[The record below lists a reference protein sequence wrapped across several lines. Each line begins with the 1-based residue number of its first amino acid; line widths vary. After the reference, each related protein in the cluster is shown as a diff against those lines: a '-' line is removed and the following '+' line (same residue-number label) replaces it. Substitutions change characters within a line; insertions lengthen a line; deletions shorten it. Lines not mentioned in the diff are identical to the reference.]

1 MLAGA
6 ALALAAATA
15 AAQAP
20 RFHFTPPKVEPVQ
33 GLDQRIHAGELHL
46 TLKEFLGLVLAN
58 DTQVQLLRLSMDSAQ
73 AAVLGARSPFDPN
86 FTASFSSTRSVA
98 PQTSQTSGAS
108 TLSQLGQ
115 NTNLNFSQTLAT
127 GQQVRVTFG
136 SNRDSSNSLFSTFN
150 PSIGAS
156 FGLTFTQSLLRNR
169 SNLQNKTGLLTAE
182 TQVLV
187 IGDQTQTQVADQ
199 LVSAANQYWST
210 VQARD
215 QITVQQGALELAQK
229 SYDRDQQSLKLGAL
243 APGDIFTSQAQVASD
258 QTQLLQAQS
267 NYRQQLDTLRR
278 LIGADIDANARS
290 AALVLD
296 DDPSATAPA
305 PPELSVE
312 DAIALAL
319 RRRPEMDALE
329 RQQLEDRF
337 SLAQARDALRPDLN
351 LSGNYGSNGL
361 AGNEV
366 PVVTALG
373 TSVGGFSTGFGS
385 ALHQVFGFGSPTY
398 GFSLSLN
405 LPLRN
410 SSGESQLANA
420 LVSQTTHAYDVRNE
434 TQQITQDVRVADTQV
449 RMAAAVVQS
458 ATTARDLAQKNVDAE
473 QQKYQLGSITV
484 FELLQAQ
491 VQLSGAQSTLLGAY
505 TNYQIAE
512 IAYQRATWTL
522 LDRLGLKVGP

>member
-1 MLAGA
+1 
-6 ALALAAATA
+6 
-15 AAQAP
+15 
-20 RFHFTPPKVEPVQ
+20 
-33 GLDQRIHAGELHL
+33 
-46 TLKEFLGLVLAN
+46 
-58 DTQVQLLRLSMDSAQ
+58 
-73 AAVLGARSPFDPN
+73 
-86 FTASFSSTRSVA
+86 
-98 PQTSQTSGAS
+98 
-108 TLSQLGQ
+108 
-115 NTNLNFSQTLAT
+115 
-127 GQQVRVTFG
+127 
-136 SNRDSSNSLFSTFN
+136 
-150 PSIGAS
+150 
-156 FGLTFTQSLLRNR
+156 
-169 SNLQNKTGLLTAE
+169 
-182 TQVLV
+182 
-187 IGDQTQTQVADQ
+187 
-199 LVSAANQYWST
+199 
-210 VQARD
+210 
-215 QITVQQGALELAQK
+215 
-229 SYDRDQQSLKLGAL
+229 
-243 APGDIFTSQAQVASD
+243 IFTSQAQVASD

-337 SLAQARDALRPDLN
+337 SLAQARDGLRPDLN

-505 TNYQIAE
+505 TNCQIAE
-512 IAYQRATWTL
+512 IAYQRATWTV

>member
-1 MLAGA
+1 VNRFALCCALP
-6 ALALAAATA
+6 ALALAQT
-15 AAQAP
+15 P

-33 GLDQRIHAGELHL
+33 GLAQRIHAGELHL
-46 TLKEFLGLVLAN
+46 TLKDFLSLVLAN
-58 DTQVQLLRLSMDSAQ
+58 DTQVQILRLSMDSAQ
-73 AAVLGARSPFDPN
+73 ASVLGARSPFDPS
-86 FTASFSSTRSVA
+86 FTASFNSTRSTS
-98 PQTSQTSGAS
+98 PQSSQTSGAS
-108 TLSQLGQ
+108 TLSSLGQ
-115 NTNLNFSQTLAT
+115 NTNLNFSQTLET
-127 GQQVRVTFG
+127 GQQIRLSFG
-136 SNRDSSNSLFSTFN
+136 SSRNSNNSAFSTFN
-150 PSIGAS
+150 PSIGAD

-169 SNLQNKTGLLTAE
+169 TNLQNRTGLLTAE

-187 IGDQTQTQVADQ
+187 TGDQTQTQVADQ
-199 LVSAANQYWST
+199 LVSAADQYWST

-215 QITVQQGALELAQK
+215 QITVSQQALDLAQK

-243 APGDIFTSQAQVASD
+243 APGDIFSSQSQVAVD

-267 NYRQQLDTLRR
+267 NYRQQLDLLRR
-278 LIGADIDANARS
+278 LIGADIDPAART

-296 DDPSATAPA
+296 DDPSATAPV

-312 DAIALAL
+312 DAVAAAL
-319 RRRPEMDALE
+319 RRRPEMDALS

-337 SLAQARDALRPDLN
+337 SLAQARDSLRPDLS

-361 AGNEV
+361 AGNQV
-366 PVVTALG
+366 PVVTPLG
-373 TSVGGFSTGFGS
+373 TTIGGSTSGFGS
-385 ALHQVFGFGSPTY
+385 ALHQVFAFGSPTY
-398 GFSLSLN
+398 GFSLNLN

-410 SSGESQLANA
+410 SSAESQMANA
-420 LVSQTTHAYDVRNE
+420 LVSQASHAYQVRNE

-458 ATTARDLAQKNVDAE
+458 ATTARDLAQKNVDAY

-491 VQLSGAQSTLLGAY
+491 VQLSNAQSTLLGAF

-522 LDRLGLKVGP
+522 LDHLGLNVVP